1 MRVTPSR
8 APRVS
13 TPHYSSGLLIEKNHA
28 YTKVFSR
35 TGLALMWDRE
45 DSLMVGAGTQGS
57 AGRAAHGLCLG
68 CWRRLAAERSA
79 RARPYDSP
87 EVGTLGWCGG
97 LCPYTGP
104 QLPPAVLLK
113 LAPTQATFRG
123 GPAMAACSAAPA
135 GGPAGRW
142 TLTCPPPP
150 QVELDS
156 KFQNHTCGLCGDYNG
171 QQTYSEFLS
180 NGESWAPGG

>member
-1 MRVTPSR
+1 MTPSR

-13 TPHYSSGLLIEKNHA
+13 TPHYSSGLLIEKNDA

-79 RARPYDSP
+79 RARPHDP
-87 EVGTLGWCGG
+87 QRWGPWGGVGACAPTLV
-97 LCPYTGP
+97 LSSP
-104 QLPPAVLLK
+104 QLS
-113 LAPTQATFRG
+113 
-123 GPAMAACSAAPA
+123 C
-135 GGPAGRW
+135 
-142 TLTCPPPP
+142 
-150 QVELDS
+150 
-156 KFQNHTCGLCGDYNG
+156 
-171 QQTYSEFLS
+171 
-180 NGESWAPGG
+180 